1 MTNALAATK
10 TPKLDRENE
19 RLSPIVP
26 PTSQRASS
34 VWDAL
39 PSAHQPIQLINP
51 GLLDREASKIRLLE
65 AILNHFKMNF

>member
-1 MTNALAATK
+1 MTDALTATK
-10 TPKLDRENE
+10 TLKLDRENE

-34 VWDAL
+34 VWNAL

-51 GLLDREASKIRLLE
+51 GLLDTEASKIRFFE
-65 AILNHFKMNF
+65 AILNHFNIKF